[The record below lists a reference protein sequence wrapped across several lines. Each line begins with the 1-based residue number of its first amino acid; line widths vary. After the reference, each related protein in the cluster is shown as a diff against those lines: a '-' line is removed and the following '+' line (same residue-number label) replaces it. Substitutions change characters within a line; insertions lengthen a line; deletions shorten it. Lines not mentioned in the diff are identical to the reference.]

1 MKKSRV
7 LAVVMAVL
15 MMVTLLPSMVFATAV
30 PSGTLD
36 GKLKVKGTLAIGST
50 LSADYSKVKPEG
62 ITDDNVSFS
71 WSLKDGDLLTEVGT
85 DKTYKIDEKDLGLPI
100 VLKITGKEETG
111 VSGELTVTTQ
121 EVSETEEEAK
131 ALAEKKKE
139 EAKAAGEDPDAEKS
153 EASESSEN
161 TPDTEAGTSEEPDS
175 AQPEETIEPAEETES
190 ADVQENT
197 HVQEN
202 TDAQEPADTQ
212 EPAENSVIEVNGEQS
227 GPQNT
232 DEADTSGDS
241 QTETPDSVDTAADAS
256 EKNEEP
262 TYSASAYT
270 EDGSGILD
278 FGSVEEGYTEI
289 PEAQM
294 VTITNNGTGDLN
306 FKEIAPE
313 NFMAADIND
322 APLKSGESVT
332 VWVKPREGLK
342 AGEYKDLI
350 TYQTEEGAD
359 VLFEADFTVKEPE
372 NKKAEDHENNEQTD
386 PGETSDPAAEKIYK
400 LTADPTELPF
410 DDLTAG
416 YEKVETT
423 STVTIKNEGTEAVT
437 LVQPESE
444 FFDIAPVSEVESS
457 GNIQLAQ
464 GGEQTFTVQPKLG
477 LSAKDDPY
485 VEELVFASDESTE
498 ASATVT
504 ASVMVKTETPKT
516 VTATVKPEGPLS
528 FGTLEQGYETAPDA
542 QPVTVKN
549 TGTEAIRIQL
559 SVPEDYAVGE
569 PSAEV
574 LNPGDEAATFT
585 VQPKTGL
592 QAGDHSGMISVT
604 DQNTGNALGEV
615 RLEFTVSEPEPDPD
629 PEPEPGLSVTDSLE
643 FGTKEEGY
651 KELPDEQTVTVTN
664 TGNTKIVLK
673 QPSSNAYTIGTLSAT
688 ELEAGDNATFSVQP
702 VSGLSQGE
710 YLEDIVI
717 ANDAN
722 VEAYVNVHFSVT
734 KKKADNGEKANNLT
748 GIKKPSDIKDLPNGT
763 QKTQKALKLPGTVK
777 ITTTKGEQKAS
788 VKWDVKGSSYDPS
801 SAERQIFNVK
811 GTVILPDGVKNPN
824 KISTVIAVS
833 ITVNGYQG
841 TEAAA
846 SDNKITG
853 IDSNGKYDT
862 NTKITFTAAGA
873 GMDNTNPRKGDT
885 RYQPKSWKITE
896 TRTWDGEPYTATFR
910 VSKPGKYTLKVT
922 FGQQKYDG
930 SSWKDTGT
938 QSEST
943 VTFTVSQAAVLTAT
957 PSPAV
962 TQTNQKSAV
971 QTGDSTPI
979 MTFVI
984 ILIVAVVCIGGI
996 LVYRKKKK

>member
-15 MMVTLLPSMVFATAV
+15 MMVTLLPSMVFATAA

-85 DKTYKIDEKDLGLPI
+85 DKTYKIAEKDLGLPI

-139 EAKAAGEDPDAEKS
+139 EAKAAGEDPDAEES
-153 EASESSEN
+153 EASAASESSEN

-175 AQPEETIEPAEETES
+175 AQPEKTTDPAEGTES
-190 ADVQENT
+190 ADVQES
-197 HVQEN
+197 

-212 EPAENSVIEVNGEQS
+212 KPAENSVIEVNGNGEQS
-227 GPQNT
+227 GSQNT
-232 DEADTSGDS
+232 DETDASGDS
-241 QTETPDSVDTAADAS
+241 QTETPDSTDTAADAS
-256 EKNEEP
+256 EKNEKP

-294 VTITNNGTGDLN
+294 VTIKNNGTGDLN

-359 VLFEADFTVKEPE
+359 VFFEADFTVKEPE
-372 NKKAEDHENNEQTD
+372 NKKVEDNENNEQTD
-386 PGETSDPAAEKIYK
+386 PGETSDPATEKIYK
-400 LTADPTELPF
+400 LTANPTELPF

-464 GGEQTFTVQPKLG
+464 GGEQIFTVQPKLG

-516 VTATVKPEGPLS
+516 VTATVKPEGPLK

-542 QPVTVKN
+542 QPVTVEN

-559 SVPEDYAVGE
+559 SAPEDYEVGE

-574 LNPGDEAATFT
+574 LNPGDKAATFT

-592 QAGDHSGMISVT
+592 QAGDHSGTISVT
-604 DQNTGNALGEV
+604 DQNTGNTLAEV
-615 RLEFTVSEPEPDPD
+615 RLEFTVSEPEP
-629 PEPEPGLSVTDSLE
+629 EPNPGLSVTDSLE

-651 KELPDEQTVTVTN
+651 KELPDAKKVTVTN

-734 KKKADNGEKANNLT
+734 KKKTDNSKKANNLT

-811 GTVILPDGVKNPN
+811 GTVILPEGVKNPN

-862 NTKITFTAAGA
+862 NTKITFTASGA

-938 QSEST
+938 QSESA

-996 LVYRKKKK
+996 LVYRRKKK